1 MTLSPREWK
10 IGPHTLRFEPPDLL
24 RIDFRGTLTLE
35 QAPHMVE
42 IYRELGTA
50 LPLYALGDMRDADPL
65 TPEVRHYL
73 SEHIRHDWFL
83 ATIYFGA
90 RLVHKALIK
99 GAVLAAQLTES
110 ANKEAVERAV
120 ERAMD
125 TIYFT
130 PTQEEAEQLL
140 TQLRALRHNGKVA

>member
-35 QAPHMVE
+35 QAARTVE
-42 IYRELGTA
+42 VYRELGTSVS
-50 LPLYALGDMRDADPL
+50 LYALGDMRDADPL

-83 ATIYFGA
+83 ASIYFGA

-110 ANKEAVERAV
+110 ADKEAM
-120 ERAMD
+120 ERAMERAMGN
-125 TIYFT
+125 IYFT

-140 TQLRALRHNGKVA
+140 TQLRARQHNGEVA